1 MSGALRYALALL
13 AAIAIGGA
21 PAVAR
26 AALLAP
32 ATADVVLVTRIVRVS
47 DGDTVHA
54 MINGRAVRVR
64 LSAIDAPEAGQAFG
78 EKARRA
84 LADMVTGR
92 DVELH
97 RVGVDVHQRPLVV
110 LSVEGVSVNAAL
122 VRLGWAWVFR
132 QYSSDV
138 ELIALEDVARRN
150 RWGLWG
156 DPHPIPPWEFRRN
169 ARGR

>member
-1 MSGALRYALALL
+1 M
-13 AAIAIGGA
+13 
-21 PAVAR
+21 
-26 AALLAP
+26 
-32 ATADVVLVTRIVRVS
+32 
-47 DGDTVHA
+47 
-54 MINGRAVRVR
+54 RVR

-110 LSVEGVSVNAAL
+110 LSVEGISVNAEL

>member
-13 AAIAIGGA
+13 AAVAIGGA

-92 DVELH
+92 VSSCIESASTSTSALWSCC
-97 RVGVDVHQRPLVV
+97 RWKE
-110 LSVEGVSVNAAL
+110 SV
-122 VRLGWAWVFR
+122 
-132 QYSSDV
+132 
-138 ELIALEDVARRN
+138 
-150 RWGLWG
+150 
-156 DPHPIPPWEFRRN
+156 
-169 ARGR
+169 

>member
-54 MINGRAVRVR
+54 EM
-64 LSAIDAPEAGQAFG
+64 PEAPASASQS
-78 EKARRA
+78 
-84 LADMVTGR
+84 
-92 DVELH
+92 LH
-97 RVGVDVHQRPLVV
+97 
-110 LSVEGVSVNAAL
+110 
-122 VRLGWAWVFR
+122 
-132 QYSSDV
+132 
-138 ELIALEDVARRN
+138 
-150 RWGLWG
+150 
-156 DPHPIPPWEFRRN
+156 
-169 ARGR
+169 

>member
-54 MINGRAVRVR
+54 EMPDLGNTT
-64 LSAIDAPEAGQAFG
+64 SQ
-78 EKARRA
+78 
-84 LADMVTGR
+84 T
-92 DVELH
+92 LH
-97 RVGVDVHQRPLVV
+97 
-110 LSVEGVSVNAAL
+110 
-122 VRLGWAWVFR
+122 
-132 QYSSDV
+132 
-138 ELIALEDVARRN
+138 
-150 RWGLWG
+150 
-156 DPHPIPPWEFRRN
+156 
-169 ARGR
+169 

>member
-64 LSAIDAPEAGQAFG
+64 LSAIDAP
-78 EKARRA
+78 
-84 LADMVTGR
+84 DMQV
-92 DVELH
+92 
-97 RVGVDVHQRPLVV
+97 P
-110 LSVEGVSVNAAL
+110 SKKS
-122 VRLGWAWVFR
+122 
-132 QYSSDV
+132 
-138 ELIALEDVARRN
+138 
-150 RWGLWG
+150 
-156 DPHPIPPWEFRRN
+156 
-169 ARGR
+169 